1 MTSPDVLECAHSSKE
16 RALSHLDPS
25 TSADDYAALRQKLAR
40 AVGAVCPSWLADQ
53 RDDIVQVALMR
64 VMDVR
69 RKSEEDREFS
79 SSYLWRT
86 AYSALVDEIRRLRR
100 RQEVTLEE
108 EANNHVAVSPGP
120 EERAR
125 GHQIGEGIR
134 DCLGHLVRPRR
145 LAVTLYLQGHTVPQV
160 ARLLGWSAKRADN
173 LVYRG
178 LADLR
183 QCLTER
189 GLRP

>member
-1 MTSPDVLECAHSSKE
+1 M
-16 RALSHLDPS
+16 
-25 TSADDYAALRQKLAR
+25 LRQKLAR

-53 RDDIVQVALMR
+53 RDDIVQTALIR

-69 RKSEEDREFS
+69 RKSEGEREFS

-108 EANNHVAVSPGP
+108 ETSTHEAVSPGP
-120 EERAR
+120 EQRAR
-125 GHQIGEGIR
+125 GHQIGAGIR
-134 DCLGHLVRPRR
+134 SCLGHLVRPRR

-160 ARLLGWSAKRADN
+160 ARLLGWSPKRADN

-183 QCLTER
+183 QCLTEK
-189 GLRP
+189 GLSP